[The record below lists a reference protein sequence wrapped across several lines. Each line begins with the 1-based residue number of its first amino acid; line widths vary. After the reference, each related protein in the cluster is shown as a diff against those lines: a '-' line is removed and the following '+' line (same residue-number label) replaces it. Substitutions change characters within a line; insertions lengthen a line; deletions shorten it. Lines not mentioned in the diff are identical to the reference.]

1 MLHRLEG
8 TGRFN
13 PDSLRR
19 RVRSYK
25 FRVLRLKAF
34 ELAHKPVIL
43 GVRDLDIVENVV
55 PVIVIPN
62 LIAQRFEFL
71 FEIRH
76 RAGTG

>member
-8 TGRFN
+8 AGRFN
-13 PDSLRR
+13 PDTLCRR
-19 RVRSYK
+19 IRGYK
-25 FRVLRLKAF
+25 FWMLGF
-34 ELAHKPVIL
+34 EALELTHEPVIL
-43 GVRDLDIVENVV
+43 GVRDLYIVENIV

-76 RAGTG
+76 RAGTE